1 MATINE
7 IRLRI
12 QELYHDNPD
21 IHIDVSMNRPRI
33 HIVNQE
39 ATIKGVYK
47 NVFQIKTGGG
57 MPHVAIFWYSD
68 QKNQDSRIL
77 IVWFNSR
84 GTSTAVLF

>member
-7 IRLRI
+7 IRLKI

-47 NVFQIKTGGG
+47 NVFQIKTGGEC
-57 MPHVAIFWYSD
+57 HTLQYSD
-68 QKNQDSRIL
+68 IL
-77 IVWFNSR
+77 IKRIRIAEF
-84 GTSTAVLF
+84 

>member
-39 ATIKGVYK
+39 ATIKFK
-47 NVFQIKTGGG
+47 SKPGGN
-57 MPHVAIFWYSD
+57 ATRC
-68 QKNQDSRIL
+68 NIL
-77 IVWFNSR
+77 IF
-84 GTSTAVLF
+84 

>member
-33 HIVNQE
+33 HIVNQ
-39 ATIKGVYK
+39 A
-47 NVFQIKTGGG
+47 
-57 MPHVAIFWYSD
+57 D
-68 QKNQDSRIL
+68 IL
-77 IVWFNSR
+77 IKRIRIAEF
-84 GTSTAVLF
+84 

>member
-33 HIVNQE
+33 HIVN
-39 ATIKGVYK
+39 
-47 NVFQIKTGGG
+47 
-57 MPHVAIFWYSD
+57 
-68 QKNQDSRIL
+68 
-77 IVWFNSR
+77 
-84 GTSTAVLF
+84 

>member
-33 HIVNQE
+33 HIVNQQ

-47 NVFQIKTGGG
+47 NVFQIKTGGNTTRCNIL
-57 MPHVAIFWYSD
+57 IFWS
-68 QKNQDSRIL
+68 KES
-77 IVWFNSR
+77 
-84 GTSTAVLF
+84 G